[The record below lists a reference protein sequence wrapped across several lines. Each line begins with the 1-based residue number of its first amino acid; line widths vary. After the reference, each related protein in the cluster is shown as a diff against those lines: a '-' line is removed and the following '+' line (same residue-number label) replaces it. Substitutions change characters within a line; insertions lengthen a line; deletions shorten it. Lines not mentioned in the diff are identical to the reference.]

1 MWWSVLALSAV
12 SGYLLYY
19 LNSGQ
24 NLWFYAVA
32 VIVSGLAIL
41 KFPSVGLYVIFFC
54 TLLFERHFTLQS
66 LIIGEIEYKLYPI
79 DIIIGLTALS
89 LFLKVVAGKEKL
101 SFNKFDYPIIYFGLA
116 TTISFVYALLTKVN
130 PSLAFGAYKNYFLYA
145 IVYFLAIFIF
155 KTREDWGKM
164 MFWFSFGAIL
174 MFYFLAYGLI
184 TGHGLWS
191 EYTPLSTS
199 GERLIA
205 GTHAFYFVIFGFWL
219 TALYFWHKE
228 EKMFGK
234 KEILFAVFFV
244 LLALVVSLV
253 RHLWLAIL
261 VLLAIWLVYLPIQ
274 NRQTLYKIFISSV
287 VAITAVSLVFA
298 WGYGLATGSAPRFV
312 NKYVYILK
320 ERASFGN
327 VVSLQDESF
336 RWRVSAWLAGLSLWR
351 SSPVWGIGLGHPIT
365 GYDELYFFEIPPRD
379 LHNNYLGI
387 FVQAGLL
394 GFAAI
399 VYWFVYLLR
408 CLNRIW
414 DRLKNSDNFDT
425 KLFFVWGNA
434 VLLFMIVFSISVYW
448 DINLFIVWWW
458 LSLAAMRYL
467 AQQTKSL

>member
-1 MWWSVLALSAV
+1 
-12 SGYLLYY
+12 
-19 LNSGQ
+19 
-24 NLWFYAVA
+24 
-32 VIVSGLAIL
+32 
-41 KFPSVGLYVIFFC
+41 
-54 TLLFERHFTLQS
+54 
-66 LIIGEIEYKLYPI
+66 
-79 DIIIGLTALS
+79 
-89 LFLKVVAGKEKL
+89 
-101 SFNKFDYPIIYFGLA
+101 
-116 TTISFVYALLTKVN
+116 
-130 PSLAFGAYKNYFLYA
+130 
-145 IVYFLAIFIF
+145 
-155 KTREDWGKM
+155 
-164 MFWFSFGAIL
+164 
-174 MFYFLAYGLI
+174 
-184 TGHGLWS
+184 
-191 EYTPLSTS
+191 
-199 GERLIA
+199 
-205 GTHAFYFVIFGFWL
+205 
-219 TALYFWHKE
+219 
-228 EKMFGK
+228 
-234 KEILFAVFFV
+234 
-244 LLALVVSLV
+244 
-253 RHLWLAIL
+253 
-261 VLLAIWLVYLPIQ
+261 
-274 NRQTLYKIFISSV
+274 LYKIFISSV

-414 DRLKNSDNFDT
+414 DRLKNSDNFET